1 MSNHTISIGIQK
13 HGLNSQGF
21 FSYSEPKNLIVFIH
35 GFGGTSIG
43 TWNNFPTYITSE
55 EEFAKSDIIFY
66 GYDTFKGQAGD
77 HSGELFKFLNLVEN
91 PVANHILPIAQG
103 LPERNYNG
111 IILVAHSLGAI
122 LTRQALIFAI
132 NENKT
137 WADKVTLALFA
148 PAHHG
153 ANIINLAM
161 QALPGLTGLLGI
173 FAKLRYP
180 ILNDLD
186 NTEEGIIHY
195 IKERTHEFQNQNK
208 GDCTKAKLV
217 VYAKGD
223 KVVRNIPYLNDIAP
237 IVLAETSHVSVCKP
251 KSGFIEPLDLLKSII

>member
-1 MSNHTISIGIQK
+1 MSNHTINIGIKQ

-21 FSYSEPKNLIVFIH
+21 FSYSEPNNLIVFVH

-43 TWNNFPTYITSE
+43 TWNNFPNYITSE
-55 EEFAKSDIIFY
+55 SEFANSDIIFY

-77 HSGELFKFLNLVEN
+77 HSAQLFKFLNLLEN
-91 PVANHILPIAQG
+91 PLANHILPIEQG
-103 LPERNYNG
+103 LPERNYSK

-132 NENKT
+132 NENRS
-137 WADKVTLALFA
+137 WADKVSLALFA

-153 ANIINLAM
+153 ASIVHLAM

-186 NTEEGIIHY
+186 HTEEGIIHS
-195 IKERTHEFQNQNK
+195 IKETTQELQNQNK

-217 VYAKGD
+217 VYAMGD
-223 KVVRNIPYLNDIAP
+223 NVVRNFQYLNDITP
-237 IVLAETSHVSVCKP
+237 DVLEETSHVSVCKP
-251 KSGFIEPLDLLKSII
+251 KRGFTKPLDLLKAII